1 MLLPFT
7 LRARASTQRINS
19 YPQKLST
26 GGTFMTTRPRFTLL
40 LDKRGTL
47 TAQSPSGAHR
57 DPLRRVGRG
66 VLVAI
71 GIALCIMPDAGG
83 SIPKQYVSYKEY
95 AYYALGYNTEQYKC
109 LSILWGKE
117 SAWNP
122 AAVGNLNGTH
132 RVYGIPQG
140 KSEWLKD
147 QDGYTQIQW
156 GLKYIGNRYGEPC
169 IALDHWKAKGWH

>member
-1 MLLPFT
+1 MKRNT
-7 LRARASTQRINS
+7 A
-19 YPQKLST
+19 LSRT
-26 GGTFMTTRPRFTLL
+26 YTNGF
-40 LDKRGTL
+40 DSDGTL
-47 TAQSPSGAHR
+47 TAQSLSKAHR

-83 SIPKQYVSYKEY
+83 SKPMQYVTYKEY
-95 AYYALGYNTEQYKC
+95 ALHLLHYDYIQYKC
-109 LSILWGKE
+109 LTRLYGKE

-122 AAVGNLNGTH
+122 KAIGNLNGSQ

-147 QDGYTQIQW
+147 QDGYTQVRW
-156 GLKYIGNRYGEPC
+156 GLAYIEHRYSTPC
-169 IALDHWKAKGWH
+169 KAYDHWKAKNWH